1 MLEVKTLK
9 ELYIPQMVAAFT
21 QIGWHKP
28 SSLFLQYFQEQ
39 IQQER
44 FVYVAFEQEAFIG
57 YVTLK
62 KYSLYPPFQMQHI
75 PEISDLNVLPYHRK
89 KGVGTLLLEVAE
101 TKAREFASTVG
112 IGFGM
117 SHDYGQAQRLYI
129 KRHYLPDGHGLTYQ
143 YQNVIP
149 GHPYPVDDDLVLW
162 LTKTFDNKKD

>member
-1 MLEVKTLK
+1 MLEVKTL
-9 ELYIPQMVAAFT
+9 EESHIPKMVAAFT

-28 SSLFLQYFQEQ
+28 SSLFLQYYQEQ
-39 IQQER
+39 MQQVR
-44 FVYVAFEQEAFIG
+44 FVYVVFEQGVFIG

-62 KYSLYPPFQMQHI
+62 KYSLYLPFQTQHI

-101 TKAREFASTVG
+101 AKAREFAHAVG

-162 LTKTFDNKKD
+162 LTKTFDDKDY